1 MVSTRTVSARALAAV
16 SLLSSLT
23 LSTVLLAPAAQAAP
37 AAHRN
42 AGDVW
47 LDNVGQPA
55 GPGHQMEPH
64 LACADITLW
73 GNALADEAGG
83 YSIDGVGVGGPSATA
98 YRSAWTYDASAGG
111 DQATSVIPVQALIAG
126 ALANGQQPVGNQG
139 FHFKLQFTQEP
150 QKHKTFWVSC
160 GSDTGTGTS
169 SSVTEAP
176 AGGGADVATLSFTHE
191 CGFEALAFTNTTSRP
206 LDVAVKVDGAQV
218 DALRVDS
225 GASFFSE
232 YPGMDGQV
240 FSVEAG
246 HSLSGTD
253 TYQTPERCEFSA
265 T

>member
-23 LSTVLLAPAAQAAP
+23 LGTVLLAPAAQAAP
-37 AAHRN
+37 GVHRN

-47 LDNVGQPA
+47 LDNVGQPS

-73 GNALADEAGG
+73 GNGLADPAGDYTIDGFAGG
-83 YSIDGVGVGGPSATA
+83 GPTAPAYSSG
-98 YRSAWTYDASAGG
+98 WTYDRAVAG
-111 DQATSVIPVQALIAG
+111 DQATSVIPVQALIAN
-126 ALANGQQPVGNQG
+126 AVANGQQPVGDQG

-169 SSVTEAP
+169 SSVTQP
-176 AGGGADVATLSFTHE
+176 SATLSFTHE

-218 DALRVDS
+218 DAVRVDPE
-225 GASFFSE
+225 ASFFSE

-246 HSLSGTD
+246 HSLAGAD